1 MMSAAT
7 SWLSQRLVDAPEQ
20 LRARMLAA
28 LDSALDSLPLH
39 ERLAL
44 AACDCLMRALRDHAS
59 RDSAL
64 ELLAAD
70 ALLTHACEA
79 AAEVGSDTL
88 TTFTAAWSA
97 PHFEQLLPVQA
108 K

>member
-1 MMSAAT
+1 MMNDAT
-7 SWLSQRLVDAPEQ
+7 NWLAQRVVDAPAQ
-20 LRARMLAA
+20 LRARMLTA
-28 LDSALDSLPLH
+28 LGTVSDSVPLH

-44 AACDCLMRALRDHAS
+44 AACDCLTRALRDSVS

-79 AAEVGSDTL
+79 AAELGSDTL
-88 TTFTAAWSA
+88 TAFAAAWGA
-97 PHFEQLLPVQA
+97 PRFEQLLPIQA